1 MHSKKQ
7 YLQSRQD
14 LAPNK
19 RLKSNISELFLDGTI
34 SGARANSLFT
44 DAADAEAEGLET
56 VSGLD
61 LGKNA
66 HRDLSRKLL
75 RNNPW
80 PPLFPAKVHLK
91 QLSTD
96 QTTVGTLHMLLPHEI
111 CWALGKWNKD
121 AGTEPFTADGLTPS
135 ARQCFLN
142 YCQAFDKDVT
152 KTMPLGFWVDGVPV
166 KWDRSESVIV
176 LTLNFP
182 GQVLD
187 QFRQLRIPLTI
198 INKKF
203 LVDETMA
210 DILHIIAWSFVC
222 LHEGFF
228 PASPL
233 PGQDPFTGWRFK
245 HRGQALHVGGMLLEI
260 RGDWE
265 AYKNF
270 FGLAGWNDSNCCYRC
285 QATSSDIRD
294 PSLSA
299 PWRSQRKTYWQHF
312 EECKFVSPLFSVPG
326 VTLAT
331 FVIDWLHCMDLGVG
345 ADFAG
350 NLLFHVLPSFPGTS
364 MKQQCQALHRHL
376 QAWYRENPGWSNKLT
391 SLTPL
396 MIRKQNA
403 KGRLTSPKLR
413 ASAGELRSL
422 VPWLLQLAQC
432 TLDTTKTLDN
442 MILAATQ
449 HLVSMYSCLSRDNYS
464 PQALATHCRKFMLL
478 YVELERTAPA
488 GTWKMK
494 PKFHMAQELCE
505 FDLVNPSLTWVYR
518 DEDFGGSLAKT
529 SKHRGGFNTPFAISK
544 NTLLKF
550 VCGNPVP
557 TWPVQ

>member
-1 MHSKKQ
+1 
-7 YLQSRQD
+7 
-14 LAPNK
+14 
-19 RLKSNISELFLDGTI
+19 
-34 SGARANSLFT
+34 
-44 DAADAEAEGLET
+44 
-56 VSGLD
+56 
-61 LGKNA
+61 
-66 HRDLSRKLL
+66 
-75 RNNPW
+75 
-80 PPLFPAKVHLK
+80 
-91 QLSTD
+91 
-96 QTTVGTLHMLLPHEI
+96 MLLPHEI

-121 AGTEPFTADGLTPS
+121 AGTEPFTADGLTHS

-233 PGQDPFTGWRFK
+233 PGQDPFTGWGFK

-270 FGLAGWNDSNCCYRC
+270 FGFFKI
-285 QATSSDIRD
+285 T
-294 PSLSA
+294 
-299 PWRSQRKTYWQHF
+299 
-312 EECKFVSPLFSVPG
+312 
-326 VTLAT
+326 
-331 FVIDWLHCMDLGVG
+331 
-345 ADFAG
+345 
-350 NLLFHVLPSFPGTS
+350 
-364 MKQQCQALHRHL
+364 
-376 QAWYRENPGWSNKLT
+376 
-391 SLTPL
+391 
-396 MIRKQNA
+396 
-403 KGRLTSPKLR
+403 
-413 ASAGELRSL
+413 
-422 VPWLLQLAQC
+422 
-432 TLDTTKTLDN
+432 
-442 MILAATQ
+442 
-449 HLVSMYSCLSRDNYS
+449 
-464 PQALATHCRKFMLL
+464 
-478 YVELERTAPA
+478 RT
-488 GTWKMK
+488 
-494 PKFHMAQELCE
+494 
-505 FDLVNPSLTWVYR
+505 
-518 DEDFGGSLAKT
+518 
-529 SKHRGGFNTPFAISK
+529 
-544 NTLLKF
+544 